1 MEHSVYT
8 VSYRL
13 FNFFFNVSKPQ
24 DIETTLYNLAIVALN
39 LDWDQLG
46 FKSYLSLLINEGS
59 ISGFLKYYTIVI
71 KQYANYVT
79 TNRH

>member
-8 VSYRL
+8 VSYKL
-13 FNFFFNVSKPQ
+13 YNFFFNVSKPQ
-24 DIETTLYNLAIVALN
+24 DIETTLYNLAIIVLN
-39 LDWDQLG
+39 LDWDNFV
-46 FKSYLSLLINEGS
+46 FKSYLSLLITEDS
-59 ISGFLKYYTIVI
+59 TSGFLKYCTIVI